1 MQTNNRRIASFLS
14 IAFGFTWCIAG
25 IGALFG
31 INAESGVP
39 YVAMGA
45 ICMLGPALA
54 AIVQHRGIE
63 DRSWGTLG
71 LHPGTIRWKFL
82 IWTCVVGL
90 SIVPLTM
97 LAVHVFGNHF
107 GIGSF
112 GHVAVTGERFAISVS
127 EAMAA
132 NGVVTKDQSLP
143 TFLAKIPGAA
153 AMAVLLLVA
162 LIAAFSVNLP
172 FMLGEELGW
181 RGYLY
186 SATAQWVGLKR
197 ILFTGFFW
205 GLWHAP
211 LIAMGHNYPGH
222 PITGIGVMVVFCVL
236 LAFLFDW
243 CRTRTNSVWGAAV
256 LHGLINGSAGA
267 MALFAWDGS
276 VLVASPA
283 GLAGFIA
290 IAALVLAVVS
300 VDGDYRRNLFVALP
314 NEAGVTDPVQR
325 P

>member
-1 MQTNNRRIASFLS
+1 MQHNNRKIASFLA
-14 IAFGFTWCIAG
+14 IAFGFTWGIAG

-31 INAESGVP
+31 INAESGVS
-39 YVAMGA
+39 YVAMA
-45 ICMLGPALA
+45 VVCMLGPALA
-54 AIVQHRGIE
+54 AVIQYRMIE
-63 DRSWGTLG
+63 DRPWEALG
-71 LHPGTIRWKFL
+71 LHPKLIRWKYL
-82 IWTCVVGL
+82 VWTCIIGL

-97 LAVHVFGNHF
+97 LVIHLFGN
-107 GIGSF
+107 GVGMASF
-112 GHVAVTGERFAISVS
+112 GHVAVTGERFATAVS
-127 EAMAA
+127 DLMAA
-132 NGVVTKDQSLP
+132 KGVVAEGASVP
-143 TFLAKIPGAA
+143 NALAKLPGGVIL
-153 AMAVLLLVA
+153 AVSLLSA

-186 SATAQWVGLKR
+186 NATAQWSALKR
-197 ILFTGFFW
+197 VLFTGFFW

-222 PITGIGVMVVFCVL
+222 PITGIGLMVVFCVL

-267 MALFAWDGS
+267 MALFAWGGS

-283 GLAGFIA
+283 GVAGFIA
-290 IAALVLAVVS
+290 IAMLVLAIVVM
-300 VDGDYRRNLFVALP
+300 DGNYRRNLFVATS
-314 NEAGVTDPVQR
+314 NEVGITDPVPQ